1 MRPAALSRGAALAVA
16 VMVLIVLMAPVA
28 ARSASAQ
35 ERYALVIA
43 GAAGGDAYAAKL
55 TVWRQGLVSVLR
67 GKLGF
72 EGNHIQVFAENG
84 SDAQPATRERVSAAL
99 EQIARAAGPQ
109 DLVLIV
115 LLGHGS
121 FDGVEAKFNLVGPDL
136 DTNDWRDLL
145 RPVRARVVFV
155 NTTGASVPFLE
166 RLSGPRRIIVTA
178 TETPAQKFDTIF
190 AEHFIGVLG
199 DAAADL
205 DKDGRVSVLEAFSAA
220 SRHVKQQYERAG
232 QLPIERAMLDDN
244 GDRVGKWAG
253 GEGADGA
260 TAARTFLDGQETVV
274 PADPALAELLQ
285 RRAALE
291 AQVDDLRA
299 RKMLMPP
306 DEYAKEFERVMI
318 DLARVSREIRRKK
331 S

>member
-1 MRPAALSRGAALAVA
+1 MRRVSWACAAALVICSSLAAGNAW
-16 VMVLIVLMAPVA
+16 
-28 ARSASAQ
+28 AQ
-35 ERYALVIA
+35 ERHALVIA
-43 GAAGGDAYAAKL
+43 GAAGGDAYGAKL
-55 TVWRQGLVSVLR
+55 AAWRQALVSVLR
-67 GKLGF
+67 EKLAF
-72 EGNHIQVFAENG
+72 EAARVHVFAEN
-84 SDAQPATRERVSAAL
+84 SRDAQPATRERVSAAL
-99 EQIARAAGPQ
+99 EQLARAAGPQ

-136 DTNDWRDLL
+136 DTNEWRDLL
-145 RPVRARVVFV
+145 RPLRARVLFV
-155 NTTGASVPFLE
+155 NTTGASMPFLE
-166 RLSGPRRIIVTA
+166 RLSGPRRIIITA
-178 TETPAQKFDTIF
+178 TETPAQKFDTMF

-199 DAAADL
+199 DTAADL
-205 DKDGRVSVLEAFSAA
+205 DKDGRISVLEAFSAA
-220 SRHVKQQYERAG
+220 SRRVKQQYERAG

-253 GEGADGA
+253 GDGTDGA
-260 TAARTFLDGQETVV
+260 TAARTFLDGVEATT

-285 RRAALE
+285 RQAALE

-299 RKMLMPP
+299 RKVLMPAE
-306 DEYAKEFERVMI
+306 EYAKEFERVMI